1 MRAAPGVVAVLI
13 AADIPGENNVG
24 PILHDDPILAATEVQ
39 FIGQPIFLVVAESVG
54 AARRAA
60 RLGVIEYEDL
70 PAVLTIEDAL
80 ARQSFVIPSVTLQR
94 GDWQAALA
102 AAPHRLKG
110 AFRIGGQEQ
119 FYLEGQVAYA
129 VPGEDG
135 DVLVYSSTQ
144 HPGEVQLQVAHALG
158 VEAHRVAVEC
168 RRMGGGFGGKE
179 TQASHPACAVALA
192 ARATGRPV
200 KLRYDRDDDITIT
213 GKRHDYLV
221 EYEVGFDGAGRI
233 AGIDLMFASRC
244 GFSADLSGPVNDRTV
259 MHADNCYYLPAVRIV
274 SHRCKTNTQSNT
286 AFRGF
291 GGPQGMMAIEYVL
304 DEIARALDCDPLAVR
319 RANFYGPGRD
329 VTPYDMPVEDFVA
342 DRLFDELA
350 ASSDYAA
357 RRAAIRK
364 WNATSPIVKRGIA
377 MTPVKFGISFTA
389 TFYNQAS
396 ALVHV
401 YTDGSVL
408 LNHGGTEM
416 GQGLFTKVAQVVAH
430 ELGVDL
436 DRVRVSAS
444 DTSKIPNASATA
456 ASSGSDLN
464 GKAAQAAAAA
474 IKARLAAFAAER
486 FQVPPEAV
494 RFAANHVEI
503 GDVKRLK
510 FGELVRLAYLA
521 RVQLWASGFYK
532 TPKIHY
538 DPKTLKGRPFY
549 YFAYGAAV
557 SEVAIDTLTGETRLL
572 RADILHDVGRS
583 LNPAIDLGQVEGGFV
598 QGMGWLTTEELWWNE
613 SGRLMTH
620 APSTYKIP
628 VASDVPADF
637 RVKLWE
643 RGENVEDSIHRSKAV
658 GEPPLMLAI
667 SVFQAIKDAVASVSG
682 YEGTA
687 HLNAPATPEEVLR
700 AVTASRQ
707 SAAAG
712 ESERRARGAMS
723 WIHTLQLVAE
733 RCQDAVMVTVDLGQR
748 LDPARA
754 GREDDRHDRRAP
766 RHDRRRRARVP
777 GDRRGAGD
785 AARRRGPAGEA
796 VRPRREPRAVLR
808 RRRQPA
814 PRARAARRRLGEPR
828 RRLAGRR
835 RAVRGGDAVRRP
847 GATAGPRRRDP
858 GHARRR
864 RARCARRSRPRG
876 RCSQT
881 ATGTRRSSRSATT
894 SPRSSSRCSR
904 PTSTWSC
911 SAPGTWAG
919 RWCAC
924 SGRCRAGSRG
934 WTAAPASFR
943 RTCPTTSA
951 SCGPMRPRRRSRR
964 RAPAA
969 TSWC

>member
-1 MRAAPGVVAVLI
+1 MNDPRPPRGEAALRGVAGEPVRHDSAHLHVAGEAAYTDDILETRGTLHAAFGLSSRAHARIKSMDLAGVRAAPGVVAVLT

-39 FIGQPIFLVVAESVG
+39 FVGQPTFLVVAESVG
-54 AARRAA
+54 AARQAA

-179 TQASHPACAVALA
+179 TQASHPACAVALG

-259 MHADNCYYLPAVRIV
+259 MHADNCYHLPAVRIV

-304 DEIARALDCDPLAVR
+304 DEIARALDCDPVAVR

-350 ASSDYAA
+350 VSSDYAA

-364 WNATSPIVKRGIA
+364 WNATSAIVKRGIA

-436 DRVRVSAS
+436 ERVRVSAS

-464 GKAAQAAAAA
+464 GKAAQAASAA

-494 RFAANHVEI
+494 RFTANHVEI
-503 GDVKRLK
+503 GDLKRLK
-510 FGELVRLAYLA
+510 FGEFVRLAYLA

-628 VASDVPADF
+628 VASDVPVDF

-667 SVFQAIKDAVASVSG
+667 SVFHAIKDAVGAVAG
-682 YEGTA
+682 YKVPPR
-687 HLNAPATPEEVLR
+687 LNAPATPEEVLR
-700 AVTASRQ
+700 AV
-707 SAAAG
+707 
-712 ESERRARGAMS
+712 
-723 WIHTLQLVAE
+723 
-733 RCQDAVMVTVDLGQR
+733 DAVKTRGV
-748 LDPARA
+748 PA
-754 GREDDRHDRRAP
+754 
-766 RHDRRRRARVP
+766 
-777 GDRRGAGD
+777 
-785 AARRRGPAGEA
+785 
-796 VRPRREPRAVLR
+796 
-808 RRRQPA
+808 
-814 PRARAARRRLGEPR
+814 
-828 RRLAGRR
+828 
-835 RAVRGGDAVRRP
+835 
-847 GATAGPRRRDP
+847 
-858 GHARRR
+858 
-864 RARCARRSRPRG
+864 
-876 RCSQT
+876 
-881 ATGTRRSSRSATT
+881 
-894 SPRSSSRCSR
+894 
-904 PTSTWSC
+904 
-911 SAPGTWAG
+911 
-919 RWCAC
+919 
-924 SGRCRAGSRG
+924 
-934 WTAAPASFR
+934 
-943 RTCPTTSA
+943 
-951 SCGPMRPRRRSRR
+951 
-964 RAPAA
+964 
-969 TSWC
+969 

>member
-1 MRAAPGVVAVLI
+1 VNDPRPPREEAALRGAVGEPVRHDSAHLHVAGEAAYADDVLEARGTLHAAFGLSQRAHAQIKSLDLAAVRAAPGVVAVLV

-24 PILHDDPILAATEVQ
+24 PILHDDPVLAAAEVQ
-39 FIGQPIFLVVAESVG
+39 FVGQPIFLVVAESVG

-60 RLGVIEYEDL
+60 RLGVVEYDDL

-80 ARQSFVIPSVTLQR
+80 AKQSFVLPSVTLQR

-110 AFRIGGQEQ
+110 GFRIGGQEQ

-179 TQASHPACAVALA
+179 TQASHPACATALA

-213 GKRHDYLV
+213 GKRHDFLV
-221 EYEVGFDGAGRI
+221 EYDVGFDGAGRI

-259 MHADNCYYLPAVRIV
+259 MHADNAYYLPAVRIV

-304 DEIARALDCDPLAVR
+304 DEIARALGADPLAVR

-329 VTPYDMPVEDFVA
+329 VTPYDMRVEDFVA

-350 ASSDYAA
+350 ESSDYAA
-357 RRAAIRK
+357 RRAEIRK
-364 WNATSPIVKRGIA
+364 WNAASPIVKRGIA

-389 TFYNQAS
+389 TFYNQAA

-444 DTSKIPNASATA
+444 DTARIPNASATA

-474 IKARLAAFAAER
+474 IKARLVAFAAER
-486 FQVPPEAV
+486 FQVAPEAI

-510 FGELVRLAYLA
+510 FGELARLAYLA

-538 DPKTLKGRPFY
+538 DPRTLKGRPFY

-557 SEVAIDTLTGETRLL
+557 SEIAIDTLTGETRLL
-572 RADILHDVGRS
+572 RADILHDAGRS
-583 LNPAIDLGQVEGGFV
+583 LNPAIDLGQVEGGFI

-643 RGENVEDSIHRSKAV
+643 RGENAEDSIHRSKAV

-667 SVFQAIKDAVASVSG
+667 SVFHAIKDAVAAESG
-682 YEGTA
+682 YGGA
-687 HLNAPATPEEVLR
+687 VQLNAPATPEEVLR
-700 AVTASRQ
+700 AVTAATKRS
-707 SAAAG
+707 
-712 ESERRARGAMS
+712 
-723 WIHTLQLVAE
+723 
-733 RCQDAVMVTVDLGQR
+733 
-748 LDPARA
+748 
-754 GREDDRHDRRAP
+754 
-766 RHDRRRRARVP
+766 
-777 GDRRGAGD
+777 
-785 AARRRGPAGEA
+785 
-796 VRPRREPRAVLR
+796 
-808 RRRQPA
+808 PA
-814 PRARAARRRLGEPR
+814 P
-828 RRLAGRR
+828 
-835 RAVRGGDAVRRP
+835 V
-847 GATAGPRRRDP
+847 
-858 GHARRR
+858 
-864 RARCARRSRPRG
+864 
-876 RCSQT
+876 
-881 ATGTRRSSRSATT
+881 
-894 SPRSSSRCSR
+894 
-904 PTSTWSC
+904 
-911 SAPGTWAG
+911 
-919 RWCAC
+919 
-924 SGRCRAGSRG
+924 
-934 WTAAPASFR
+934 
-943 RTCPTTSA
+943 
-951 SCGPMRPRRRSRR
+951 
-964 RAPAA
+964 
-969 TSWC
+969 